1 MHSGQRSDSF
11 RVGHCHVSRR
21 ITTQDFSI
29 WLDKRTS
36 KLKLPKFLALGVF
49 EIMAILDWYQV
60 TTVPNLILEITQSMI
75 MHLDRDL
82 DNDNE
87 RDRDQDLAGDLEY
100 ERETDLEG
108 DLEALLKSLSAL
120 SALYRLRCF
129 FDLWL

>member
-1 MHSGQRSDSF
+1 MD
-11 RVGHCHVSRR
+11 
-21 ITTQDFSI
+21 TQV
-29 WLDKRTS
+29 KV
-36 KLKLPKFLALGVF
+36 PKFLALGVF

-87 RDRDQDLAGDLEY
+87 RERDQDLAGDLEY